1 MNLMDRQSNFSII
14 FQDFDR
20 KIHFVVLRGIFEQV
34 FGQAGCAASLTM
46 DLEGKHRPCE
56 LAANLSV
63 ADAQA
68 KAEFLRQAGLQ
79 IALVPTASVTNVR
92 HRAAECWPTH
102 VASNGETFTLLG
114 NVVLKGCS
122 LNAPAS
128 LRESQQESSWG
139 FELSYNHEHP
149 STTLD
154 RAGLR
159 AARRRGADITA
170 ALQECFPDRDFLISY
185 RCEQV
190 SFCQFTEELPV
201 GITPGERRV
210 DDFRLL
216 PNQLECCFCEHCQST
231 VGYQLKP
238 TTDPEFPHAQFA
250 SCDICSGEV
259 ILWVDDETVAV
270 SQSNIKQD

>member
-1 MNLMDRQSNFSII
+1 MPFSLI
-14 FQDFDR
+14 FEGLD
-20 KIHFVVLRGIFEQV
+20 KKLHFLVLREIFEQV
-34 FGQAGCAASLTM
+34 FGQAGCAASLTY

-56 LAANLSV
+56 LAANLSETN
-63 ADAQA
+63 ALA
-68 KAEFLRQAGLQ
+68 KATLLRQAGLQ
-79 IALVPTASVTNVR
+79 IAVVPTAEVVDVR

-114 NVVLKGCS
+114 NVIIKGCS

-128 LRESQQESSWG
+128 LRESQQESGFTSWG

-159 AARRRGADITA
+159 AARRHGADIAA

-190 SFCQFTEELPV
+190 SFCQFTEELPT

-216 PNQLECCFCEHCQST
+216 PNQPACCFCEHCQSV
-231 VGYQLKP
+231 VGYQLNP
-238 TTDPEFPHAQFA
+238 TPDPEFPHAQFA
-250 SCDICSGEV
+250 SCDVCGGEV